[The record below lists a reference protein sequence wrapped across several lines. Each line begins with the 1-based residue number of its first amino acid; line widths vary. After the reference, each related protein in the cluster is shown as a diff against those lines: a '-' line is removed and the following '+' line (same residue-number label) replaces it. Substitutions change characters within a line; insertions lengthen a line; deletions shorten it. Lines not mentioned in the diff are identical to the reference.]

1 MSGTYKLNWNG
12 LSVALTGTVDMR
24 YREKAKDYAFMF
36 STIVWNLELLFGY
49 IHEPKTL
56 LVDYAGAITNGFII
70 GFGYAPEFRKI
81 FWAHCLKK
89 FEEDSNE
96 SIQILE
102 NYNTQINTIIIKDEE
117 FLELNKNLD
126 KELKSSSTM
135 NSKYQRR
142 Y

>member
-1 MSGTYKLNWNG
+1 MELINWIGTVCLP
-12 LSVALTGTVDMR
+12 VALTGTVDMR

-36 STIVWNLELLFGY
+36 STIVWNLEFLFGY
-49 IHEPKTL
+49 IYERNSL

-70 GFGYAPEFRKI
+70 GLGYAPEFRII
-81 FWAHCLKK
+81 FWAHCLRK

-102 NYNTQINTIIIKDEE
+102 NNNSKIETIIIKDDE

-126 KELKSSSTM
+126 KELKTREKILMSF
-135 NSKYQRR
+135 
-142 Y
+142 